1 MKVWEDIWNNLLW
14 NRFLINGP
22 TILFV
27 FILLFSVFAKQ
38 YSLFYVIPF
47 FILVNLLNI
56 FLKAS
61 FKTQFG
67 RVDEKG
73 RLTGPSWGLRPSTCG
88 KVGDKC
94 VGCGFHASISTTHE
108 EGEKEKNKEKK
119 WGFPSGHAQASVALA
134 TFFTLYLL
142 KNSNKNKDVILFPI
156 FPMWLVVICVLYQR
170 HHSECHNLAQLLSG
184 SLVGFFLGFFFFF
197 FICFSRNYH
206 FIKH

>member
-1 MKVWEDIWNNLLW
+1 MKVWEDIWDNLLW
-14 NRFLINGP
+14 NRILINGP
-22 TILFV
+22 AILFV

-67 RVDEKG
+67 HVDEKG

-94 VGCGFHASISTTHE
+94 VGCGFHASISTTDE
-108 EGEKEKNKEKK
+108 KGKEKGEKEKK

-142 KNSNKNKDVILFPI
+142 KMPNKILNLSI
-156 FPMWLVVICVLYQR
+156 LLPMWLFVLCVLYQR

-184 SLVGFFLGFFFFF
+184 SLVGFFLGFL
-197 FICFSRNYH
+197 CFS
-206 FIKH
+206 FSKLSS